1 MRARLRIVVACNEVR
16 IRLSYLHGF
25 VALFPI
31 LLWLTPTAN
40 ATPITYTEMAI
51 SCGSLG
57 GSDFCDKLVTITV
70 TGDTANSG
78 AAFQTNLGSFILNSV
93 SGDSTFTAE
102 TAKLP
107 PADDLKYHPD
117 IRTPGEIAKQPQRW

>member
-1 MRARLRIVVACNEVR
+1 
-16 IRLSYLHGF
+16 
-25 VALFPI
+25 
-31 LLWLTPTAN
+31 
-40 ATPITYTEMAI
+40 MAI

-117 IRTPGEIAKQPQRW
+117 IRTPGEIAKQPQR